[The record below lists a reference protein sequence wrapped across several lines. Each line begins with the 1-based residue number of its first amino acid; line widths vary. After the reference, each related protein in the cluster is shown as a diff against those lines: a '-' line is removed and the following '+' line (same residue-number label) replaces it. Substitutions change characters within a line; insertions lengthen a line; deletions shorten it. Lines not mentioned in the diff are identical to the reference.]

1 MLRKISIK
9 KRLWLCF
16 IMISVVPILLVGTI
30 YSIQTFNKV
39 EESSIEYSKNITNQI
54 AQNITLY
61 FESYINSLNKISEDE
76 ELIVGLE
83 NYKYL
88 SWKEKELIDN
98 QIRIMMNATFGE
110 DKEIES
116 VEIATT
122 ENFHFYYTSPLANG
136 DIYGVNKSKLLE
148 EGSKHSINFFL
159 SKKEI
164 EDDTNPY
171 IIISKRILN
180 KDKKTIGVI
189 LLALNKAFT
198 DKVCTE
204 STVNN
209 DSNLILID
217 KEDNLVSHSNNNI
230 SDENYKELLYILSHD
245 NQNNKIKI
253 DNKNIIISID
263 YIDSIGWKIVNLIPY
278 SNLMNTTLSLILIT
292 TLVLIFIAIVAFLLS
307 KITTR
312 SISIPID
319 TLLSAMLNKDIE
331 TKLIDNSKDEY
342 GILINEFNKMNYK
355 INKNINDMYKLKLK
369 KIELDSL
376 KKEAELS
383 ALQKQINPHF
393 LYNTLESIYWN
404 GQIEGAE
411 ELSEMVLSLGDYL
424 KTIINKGREYISIK
438 SEIDSVNNYIF
449 LQNKRFDNRIICK
462 FNYSKDIENIQ
473 ILKLVLLPIIDD
485 IVSYCVE
492 TINEDIEFEINI
504 IVISENV
511 KFYIWGQGVEL
522 ILIDINRY
530 KINENIGIDNVN
542 QRLQLYF
549 GEEYGV
555 NIDEG
560 INILIPIIKNSQRG
574 IKYE

>member
-462 FNYSKDIENIQ
+462 FNY
-473 ILKLVLLPIIDD
+473 
-485 IVSYCVE
+485 
-492 TINEDIEFEINI
+492 IN
-504 IVISENV
+504 
-511 KFYIWGQGVEL
+511 
-522 ILIDINRY
+522 
-530 KINENIGIDNVN
+530 
-542 QRLQLYF
+542 
-549 GEEYGV
+549 
-555 NIDEG
+555 
-560 INILIPIIKNSQRG
+560 
-574 IKYE
+574 